1 MNSEM
6 ILTFVIL
13 IVTIV
18 IFVWDKLRVDIVA
31 LLALLAL
38 ALTGILEPKQAL
50 AGFSN
55 TTVIMIAVLFVV
67 GGGLFKTGVADWLGS
82 QLLRLAGKSETRLI
96 VMLML
101 GTALLSGFLSNTGT
115 VPVLLPAVV
124 AAAWRIGSVPSKLL
138 VPLAFAASIGGMM
151 TLIGT
156 PPNIV
161 ISAALEEGGYRPF
174 GFFEYSLIGLP
185 LLLIGIGYMLY
196 VGRRWLPSRET
207 REGLRE
213 EATFSPEELASVY
226 HLEENLFRLRVR
238 RGSRIVNQTLAGAYM
253 GRDYGVTVVSIE
265 RAAAVNGTNGHN
277 GNGKQSMASRSVG
290 RITETFRVSQPQE
303 EVALAT
309 PGPQT
314 MVYADDVL
322 LVEGTPDEVHQLAAN
337 MNLGIQTFNDE
348 GGHPEEELL
357 DREIGLAEI
366 LISQRSALIGRTIAD
381 MRFGEKYNVQV
392 VGISR
397 RGKSLGDM
405 PLAHVKLT
413 FGDALLVRGTW
424 KNISLLKNEARNFV
438 VVGQPVSM
446 EQTPEL
452 SGKGIVAILAM
463 LGMLVMM
470 VTGVVSTVI
479 AVIITAL
486 IMVLTRCL
494 TMEQAYRSISWESV
508 VLIAAMIPM
517 STALNETGGAQF
529 IANGLVSTLGSVHPL
544 LLLAGVFILTTSFTQ
559 VISNTA
565 TTILVAPI
573 ALGAAADMG
582 MSPYPVMMVV
592 AVAASSA
599 FITPIASPVNTLVL
613 TPGGYKFSD
622 FMKVGFPLLIIFMI
636 VSLLL
641 VPMIWGL

>member
-1 MNSEM
+1 
-6 ILTFVIL
+6 L
-13 IVTIV
+13 
-18 IFVWDKLRVDIVA
+18 
-31 LLALLAL
+31 
-38 ALTGILEPKQAL
+38 
-50 AGFSN
+50 
-55 TTVIMIAVLFVV
+55 
-67 GGGLFKTGVADWLGS
+67 WLW
-82 QLLRLAGKSETRLI
+82 
-96 VMLML
+96 V
-101 GTALLSGFLSNTGT
+101 
-115 VPVLLPAVV
+115 
-124 AAAWRIGSVPSKLL
+124 
-138 VPLAFAASIGGMM
+138 
-151 TLIGT
+151 
-156 PPNIV
+156 
-161 ISAALEEGGYRPF
+161 
-174 GFFEYSLIGLP
+174 
-185 LLLIGIGYMLY
+185 
-196 VGRRWLPSRET
+196 
-207 REGLRE
+207 
-213 EATFSPEELASVY
+213 SPYLW
-226 HLEENLFRLRVR
+226 N
-238 RGSRIVNQTLAGAYM
+238 
-253 GRDYGVTVVSIE
+253 
-265 RAAAVNGTNGHN
+265 
-277 GNGKQSMASRSVG
+277 K
-290 RITETFRVSQPQE
+290 
-303 EVALAT
+303 
-309 PGPQT
+309 
-314 MVYADDVL
+314 
-322 LVEGTPDEVHQLAAN
+322 
-337 MNLGIQTFNDE
+337 
-348 GGHPEEELL
+348 
-357 DREIGLAEI
+357 
-366 LISQRSALIGRTIAD
+366 
-381 MRFGEKYNVQV
+381 
-392 VGISR
+392 
-397 RGKSLGDM
+397 
-405 PLAHVKLT
+405 
-413 FGDALLVRGTW
+413 
-424 KNISLLKNEARNFV
+424 
-438 VVGQPVSM
+438 
-446 EQTPEL
+446 TPEL